1 MQTTGLLLLLVQI
14 GFAVHALRR
23 GYPIYWVFLIVF
35 VPLIGCLLYV
45 IMVLLPEFTQSRV
58 AADGARAL
66 GKALNPGKALRER
79 QEALEIS
86 DTIGNRVALAEEYV
100 RHGKLSEAIELYE
113 RSLTGMYRTD
123 PVVLLGLAGAQVE
136 AGMFGPAKATLET
149 LAQAHPEEMK
159 PPARLLLARALEGL
173 GEQQAALAEYAHLQQ
188 TASGA
193 EVKCRYAQLLSAM
206 GRESEAR
213 KLFEEILK
221 DAKAG
226 NRHSLQ
232 LNKPWIDAARKALG

>member
-1 MQTTGLLLLLVQI
+1 MQSTGILLLLVQI

-45 IMVLLPEFTQSRV
+45 IMVLLPEFTESRV
-58 AADGARAL
+58 ATDGARAL

-86 DTIGNRVALAEEYV
+86 DTIGNRVALAEEFV
-100 RHGKLSEAIELYE
+100 RQGKFNEAIGLYE
-113 RSLTGMYRTD
+113 SSLTGIYRTD
-123 PVVLLGLAGAQVE
+123 PVVLLGLAGVQVE
-136 AGMFGPAKATLET
+136 AGLFGPAKATLAT
-149 LAQAHPEEMK
+149 LAQARPDEDK
-159 PPARLLLARALEGL
+159 SLARLLLARALEGL
-173 GEQQAALAEYAHLQQ
+173 GEQEAAIAEYERLMQ

-193 EVKCRYAQLLSAM
+193 EVKCRYAALLSAV
-206 GRESEAR
+206 GREVEAR

-221 DAKAG
+221 EAKAG

-232 LNKPWIDAARKALG
+232 LNKPWIEAARKALA

>member
-159 PPARLLLARALEGL
+159 SPARLLLARALEGL
-173 GEQQAALAEYAHLQQ
+173 GEQQAALAEYARLQQ

-206 GRESEAR
+206 GRKSEAR